1 MWVYIYIGTDRLL
14 IYNDLVIDVFGS
26 TTLLFTRRT
35 NNIIKTIFRETD
47 YMMHI
52 IYIILYRCNICK
64 RTRNDGHETVGAK
77 VLRRGHDIIIIFL
90 FIIII
95 SIIHAQRH
103 HLSPV
108 NNNILY
114 TYATAAALCVAFCDE
129 FLAQIFTVF
138 SRLGLL
144 GPYVF

>member
-1 MWVYIYIGTDRLL
+1 MHVYIDA
-14 IYNDLVIDVFGS
+14 
-26 TTLLFTRRT
+26 
-35 NNIIKTIFRETD
+35 
-47 YMMHI
+47 
-52 IYIILYRCNICK
+52 CK

-114 TYATAAALCVAFCDE
+114 TYVAAASSCVALTSFWHK
-129 FLAQIFTVF
+129 F
-138 SRLGLL
+138 SLFSQG
-144 GPYVF
+144 